1 MSSYLIA
8 GKSPVWHM
16 KKYVF
21 PKLPILSTTVVDF
34 RFLHVMIL
42 VPRSRSSGGSGS
54 SSGVRF

>member
-1 MSSYLIA
+1 
-8 GKSPVWHM
+8 M

-34 RFLHVMIL
+34 GVLHVMIL
-42 VPRSRSSGGSGS
+42 VPRSRSSGGGS

>member
-1 MSSYLIA
+1 VSSYLIA

-34 RFLHVMIL
+34 GFLHIMIL
-42 VPRSRSSGGSGS
+42 VPRRRSSGGGS